1 LPINSNERND
11 LLDELESFTPV
22 GIELRTLLSLTLI
35 IAIIFLL
42 LFPKIFLRNS
52 IYYDSREITMQ
63 ERRNELLKEQNKNLH
78 LQLQQLKFKN
88 LIVDTIF

>member
-1 LPINSNERND
+1 LQVSTNERND
-11 LLDELESFTPV
+11 LLDELKSFTPR

-52 IYYDSREITMQ
+52 IYYDSREIAVQ
-63 ERRNELLKEQNKNLH
+63 ERRNELLKEQNNNLR
-78 LQLQQLKFKN
+78 LKLQQMKFKN
-88 LIVDTIF
+88 LVVDTIF

>member
-1 LPINSNERND
+1 MPINSNERND